1 MKVFMIH
8 IYSVMKRRVNQM
20 AGALAGIKVLDL
32 TRVLAGPYC
41 TMILGDLGAEVI
53 KVEAPGGSDDTRE
66 WGPPFAGGESAYY
79 LCVNRNKR
87 SITLDLKSDKG
98 LEVLK
103 ELVKHSDIIIEN
115 FKYGTMDKWG
125 AGYKEL
131 KGINPGIIH
140 CSITGFGQNG
150 PYKELPG
157 YDFIIQAM
165 SGLMSITGTKDS
177 GPLKVGVAIS
187 DLVTGQY
194 AAIGIL
200 AALQE
205 RSNSG
210 IGQSIDISLFDSQI
224 STLANVASNFLI
236 SGKVPERLGNQHPNI
251 APYQSLPTLDGEMAI
266 AVGNDRQ
273 FTKFVKLL
281 ELADLSTDERFM
293 TNKRRLQHRDE
304 LIEIIS
310 ERLKEKPTSEWLTL
324 LREQGIPA
332 GPINNIADMFN
343 DPQVKARQMIQEMDH
358 PTAEKIR
365 LVGSPLKLSRTPIE
379 MKRHPP
385 LAGEHTEEVL
395 QEIGYSTGEIIR

>member
-8 IYSVMKRRVNQM
+8 IYSVMKRQVNQM

-87 SITLDLKSDKG
+87 AITLDLKTDKG
-98 LEVLK
+98 IEVIK
-103 ELVKHSDIIIEN
+103 ELVKRSDIIIEN
-115 FKYGTMDKWG
+115 FKHGTMEKWG
-125 AGYKEL
+125 IGYEEL
-131 KGINPGIIH
+131 KKINPGIIH
-140 CSITGFGQNG
+140 CSITGFGHNG
-150 PYKELPG
+150 PYKDLAG

-165 SGLMSITGTKDS
+165 SGLMSITGTKES

-205 RSNSG
+205 RSHSG

-224 STLANVASNFLI
+224 STLANVASNFLL
-236 SGKVPERLGNQHPNI
+236 SGKVPQRLGNQHPNI
-251 APYQSLPTLDGEMAI
+251 APYQSLPTLDGEMAV

-273 FTKFVKLL
+273 FAKFVKVLG
-281 ELADLSTDERFM
+281 LAGLSEDERF
-293 TNKRRLQHRDE
+293 TTNNKRLQYRDE
-304 LIEIIS
+304 LIEILS
-310 ERLKEKPTSEWLTL
+310 ERMKEKPTSEWLTL
-324 LREQGIPA
+324 LREQGIPV
-332 GPINNIADMFN
+332 GPINTIADMFN
-343 DPQVKARQMIQEMDH
+343 DPQVQARQMIREMDH
-358 PTAEKIR
+358 PTAGKIR
-365 LVGSPLKLSRTPIE
+365 LTGSPLKLSRTPIE
-379 MKRHPP
+379 VKRHPP

-395 QEIGYSTGEIIR
+395 QEIGYSAEEMIR

>member
-1 MKVFMIH
+1 
-8 IYSVMKRRVNQM
+8 M
-20 AGALAGIKVLDL
+20 AGALDGIKVLDL

-87 SITLDLKSDKG
+87 AITLDLKSDKG
-98 LEVLK
+98 IEVIK
-103 ELVKHSDIIIEN
+103 ELVKRSDIVIEN
-115 FKYGTMDKWG
+115 FKHGTMEKWG
-125 AGYKEL
+125 IGYEEL
-131 KGINPGIIH
+131 KNINPGIIH
-140 CSITGFGQNG
+140 CSITGFGHNG
-150 PYKELPG
+150 PYKDLPG

-165 SGLMSITGTKDS
+165 SGLMSITGTKES

-205 RSNSG
+205 RNRSG
-210 IGQSIDISLFDSQI
+210 VGQSIDISLFDSQI
-224 STLANVASNFLI
+224 ATLANVASNYLI
-236 SGKVPERLGNQHPNI
+236 SGKVPQRLGNQHPNI
-251 APYQSLPTLDGEMAI
+251 VPYQSLPTLDGEMAV

-273 FTKFVKLL
+273 FAKFVHVLG
-281 ELADLSTDERFM
+281 LADLAEDERFV
-293 TNKRRLQHRDE
+293 TNNKRLQHRDE
-304 LIEIIS
+304 LIEILS
-310 ERLKEKPTSEWLTL
+310 ERMKEKPASEWLGL

-332 GPINNIADMFN
+332 GPINTVADMFD
-343 DPQVKARQMIQEMDH
+343 DPQVQARQMIREIDH
-358 PTAEKIR
+358 PTAGKIR
-365 LVGSPLKLSRTPIE
+365 LTGSPLKLSRTPIE
-379 MKRHPP
+379 VKRHPP

-395 QEIGYSTGEIIR
+395 QEIGYSVEEITR

>member
-1 MKVFMIH
+1 
-8 IYSVMKRRVNQM
+8 M
-20 AGALAGIKVLDL
+20 AGALDGIKVLDL

-87 SITLDLKSDKG
+87 AITLDLKSDKG
-98 LEVLK
+98 IEVIK
-103 ELVKHSDIIIEN
+103 ELVKRSDIVIEN
-115 FKYGTMDKWG
+115 FKHGTMEKWG
-125 AGYKEL
+125 IGYEEL
-131 KGINPGIIH
+131 KNINPGIIH
-140 CSITGFGQNG
+140 CSITGFGHNG
-150 PYKELPG
+150 PYKDLPG

-165 SGLMSITGTKDS
+165 SGLMSITGTKES

-205 RSNSG
+205 RNRSG

-224 STLANVASNFLI
+224 ATLANVASNYLI
-236 SGKVPERLGNQHPNI
+236 SGKVPQRLGNQHPNI
-251 APYQSLPTLDGEMAI
+251 VPYQSLPTLDGEMAV

-273 FTKFVKLL
+273 FAKFVHVLG
-281 ELADLSTDERFM
+281 LADLAEDERFV
-293 TNKRRLQHRDE
+293 TNNKRLQHRDE
-304 LIEIIS
+304 LIEILS
-310 ERLKEKPTSEWLTL
+310 ERMKEKPASEWLGL

-332 GPINNIADMFN
+332 GPINTVADMFD
-343 DPQVKARQMIQEMDH
+343 DPQVQARQMIREIDH
-358 PTAEKIR
+358 PTAGKIR
-365 LVGSPLKLSRTPIE
+365 LTGSPLKLSRTPIE
-379 MKRHPP
+379 VKRHPP

-395 QEIGYSTGEIIR
+395 QEIGYSVEEITR